1 MKQHKIKLV
10 LNSQTIRRLHV
21 SGLKD
26 VQGGR
31 LDNQSIEGCPSDLC
45 ATGNCGPTA
54 NCRAC
59 G

>member
-10 LNSQTIRRLHV
+10 LNSQTIRRMQV

-26 VQGGR
+26 VHGGR
-31 LDNQSIEGCPSDLC
+31 AQNQSVEVCPSDNCTVNC
-45 ATGNCGPTA
+45 APTA
-54 NCRAC
+54 NCRGC